1 VSRRPARGASVL
13 KETGRL
19 TSPPC
24 SVPVVFPGFSVR
36 IVREPS
42 AGPPSVS
49 LTLSAS
55 FSQWLNLKGGP
66 RNEIP
71 RAGGRLLWRQI
82 HNAQRAGDRES
93 MI

>member
-1 VSRRPARGASVL
+1 
-13 KETGRL
+13 
-19 TSPPC
+19 
-24 SVPVVFPGFSVR
+24 
-36 IVREPS
+36 
-42 AGPPSVS
+42 VS
-49 LTLSAS
+49 LTLPAS